1 MHTIFESE
9 NKYFATRI
17 SVREQVFGRPAAD
30 QLNRWTRYRM
40 TDQGFLK
47 NRCPGRPLTPQY
59 IPKNKKGH
67 RDTKGDPTMT
77 DDTFKE
83 LIVNFL
89 NAIYLNLRY
98 MNHQIPKEEYDY
110 CSEKADEAIL
120 RLITRDTE

>member
-1 MHTIFESE
+1 
-9 NKYFATRI
+9 
-17 SVREQVFGRPAAD
+17 
-30 QLNRWTRYRM
+30 
-40 TDQGFLK
+40 
-47 NRCPGRPLTPQY
+47 
-59 IPKNKKGH
+59 
-67 RDTKGDPTMT
+67 MT